1 MAQANSILVTTQVKD
16 VATAHRKAIA
26 AILRAAGQGM
36 FTAAEAESLVGR
48 VRARLAVLEGRN
60 STLSDEG
67 A

>member
-16 VATAHRKAIA
+16 IATAHRKAIA

-48 VRARLAVLEGRN
+48 VQNRLAELEARHG
-60 STLSDEG
+60 TLSTEE